1 MTAKIERIR
10 NMKRGIPGRISK
22 QITRMK
28 RNRKAIK
35 GAAAMNRLLKLKRKS
50 AAHRILTLVLVVVV
64 TAVGVLP
71 GMGTAKLHQ
80 KF

>member
-1 MTAKIERIR
+1 MTAKVERIR
-10 NMKRGIPGRISK
+10 NMKRGIAGRIPK

-64 TAVGVLP
+64 TAVCPAWL
-71 GMGTAKLHQ
+71 GTAKIHQ